1 MDKSGVGWLPD
12 DLTNEGNELV
22 SMVSVGLDYNID
34 KARAFAVAL
43 LVDVNDHNASSQV
56 NDVLLASE

>member
-43 LVDVNDHNASSQV
+43 LVDVNDHSAASQV
-56 NDVLLASE
+56 NDVLLGAE

>member
-1 MDKSGVGWLPD
+1 MG
-12 DLTNEGNELV
+12 
-22 SMVSVGLDYNID
+22 SVGLDYNID

-43 LVDVNDHNASSQV
+43 LVDVNDHNAASQV

>member
-22 SMVSVGLDYNID
+22 SIVSVGLDFNID

-43 LVDVNDHNASSQV
+43 LVDVNDHNAASQV
-56 NDVLLASE
+56 NDVLLGSE